1 MKYFWFLVYCECA
14 YYSHRCRSFDVDSLG
29 VMVVGVCGGDG
40 GGLRVVE
47 MFVVV
52 EGIKFALSLFFVVF
66 HFALPPFFFLAR
78 IVYHL
83 TKGG

>member
-1 MKYFWFLVYCECA
+1 
-14 YYSHRCRSFDVDSLG
+14 
-29 VMVVGVCGGDG
+29 MVVGVCGGDG